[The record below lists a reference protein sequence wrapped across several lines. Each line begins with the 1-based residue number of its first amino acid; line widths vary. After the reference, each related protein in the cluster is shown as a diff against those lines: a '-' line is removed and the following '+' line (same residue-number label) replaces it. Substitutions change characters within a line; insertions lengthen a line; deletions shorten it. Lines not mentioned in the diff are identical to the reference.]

1 MALTKETVVAKAEVL
16 QSNSIQVRTDTIIKE
31 DGTEISR
38 SIHRTVVSPY
48 IMVDGSWVETDLSKV
63 DAKVKAIAEAIWT
76 DDVKKAYKEMLDA
89 QTNLGD

>member
-1 MALTKETVVAKAEVL
+1 MALSKETVVAKAEVL

-38 SIHRTVVSPY
+38 SIHRTVVNPY
-48 IMVDGSWVETDLSKV
+48 SMVDGSWVETDLSKV

-76 DDVKKAYKEMLDA
+76 DDVKKAYKEMVDA

>member
-38 SIHRTVVSPY
+38 SINRTVVSPY
-48 IMVDGSWVETDLSKV
+48 TMVDGSWVETDLSKV
-63 DAKVKAIAEAIWT
+63 DAKVKAIAEAAWT
-76 DDVKKAYKEMLDA
+76 DDVKTAYKAHAEA
-89 QTNLGD
+89 NTFIA